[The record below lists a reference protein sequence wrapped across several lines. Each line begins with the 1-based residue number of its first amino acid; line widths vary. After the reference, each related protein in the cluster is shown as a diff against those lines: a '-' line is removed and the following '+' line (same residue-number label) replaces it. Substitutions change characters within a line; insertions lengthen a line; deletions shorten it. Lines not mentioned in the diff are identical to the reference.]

1 MNRRRTIA
9 PVWMALIALLAQLM
23 TPAASL
29 AAMAAMAANP
39 AACADMPGMTMSGM
53 DMSAMDMPQMDMSGD
68 MAGMDMSGM
77 DMSETNGAAKAPA
90 DKGKGVG
97 GMPCCQDCL
106 APATAA
112 LPASLA
118 TPIPIS
124 YATAYVHRV
133 AFVRYRAPPARA
145 PPRPPGQGPPTSSV

>member
-9 PVWMALIALLAQLM
+9 PVWMALIALLAQLT

-29 AAMAAMAANP
+29 AAMVAMAANP

-53 DMSAMDMPQMDMSGD
+53 DMSAMDMSGD

-77 DMSETNGAAKAPA
+77 DMSDTGGAAKAPA
-90 DKGKGVG
+90 DKGKGAG

-106 APATAA
+106 APTTAA
-112 LPASLA
+112 LPAPTTA
-118 TPIPIS
+118 PMPIS
-124 YATAYVHRV
+124 YATAYIHAV

-145 PPRPPGQGPPTSSV
+145 PPRPPGQGPPASSV